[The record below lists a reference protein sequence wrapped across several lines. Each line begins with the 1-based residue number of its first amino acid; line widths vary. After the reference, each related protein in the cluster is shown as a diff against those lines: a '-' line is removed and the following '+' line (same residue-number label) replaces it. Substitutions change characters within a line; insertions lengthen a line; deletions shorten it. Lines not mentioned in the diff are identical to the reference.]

1 MGYLSCHVGFFLV
14 VTDSLVVVLEL
25 QSMWASVVV
34 VGGLSCCETC
44 GILFPPPRTE
54 PTSPVS
60 GKSHRYSY

>member
-34 VGGLSCCETC
+34 VGGLVAVKHVGS
-44 GILFPPPRTE
+44 
-54 PTSPVS
+54 
-60 GKSHRYSY
+60 